1 MKIST
6 NLTVTTT
13 AFYADQPESPVPI
26 GPEINVAIY
35 SEGKGSWCKIGDF
48 CFDSCAIEYIAEHMA
63 KLNNAA
69 IMIGDQ

>member
-1 MKIST
+1 MKIAT
-6 NLTVTTT
+6 DLTVTTT
-13 AFYADQPESPVPI
+13 AFYADQPENPVPI

-48 CFDSCAIEYIAEHMA
+48 YFDSRAIEYIAEHMA